1 VYLVTE
7 GVDSCPV
14 RFLPR
19 QCLKHAKK
27 FDGNLLRSLSFCL
40 RVTAP
45 IAASSL
51 TATTVL
57 CMP

>member
-1 VYLVTE
+1 LVTK